1 MKKLLILYV
10 IVFIF
15 LLQGWCMAENEK
27 KDGESIATM
36 EEVVVTA
43 TKTEL
48 SMEKIGG
55 SSVTVITA
63 EDIKNKKLSTVEE
76 VLKGVQGIDVK
87 ATGGLGTHT
96 SIFMR
101 GADSKNTLVLL
112 DGIMVNDPSSLH
124 RNADLANLTV
134 DNIERI
140 EVVRGPMS
148 VLYGS
153 NATAGVINI
162 ITKKGKG
169 KPSVYA
175 GTEGGSY
182 GTWRVYGGTS
192 GASDKF
198 NFALAASMTET
209 GGFSQAN
216 DENDRIPHA
225 GNTSEDDGWKNT
237 TISGKAGTDI
247 TPDFD
252 INATVRFIDSEVEMD
267 DFAWAGYTGDRF
279 DFVGFVQAPSP
290 NGPNKALTE
299 SNQIFG
305 KIDAHNFFFDR
316 FLESTL
322 YYQEGRQDRKTYD
335 NDGNLSDEFDAK
347 NYEIAWQGNLNL
359 HGMNI
364 VSIGTTYFNESYE
377 SNTSS
382 EESTDITSFWAQDHL
397 LVGEDFIF
405 VAGLRYDDHK
415 NFGNKTTYRIAPA
428 YTINQT
434 ETTLKASYGTGFRSP
449 SLFELF
455 ADPVP
460 AWAFLGGNE
469 NLKPETSKGW
479 DVGIEQKLFENNVK
493 IGATYFAMVFEDRI
507 KYTDGTYVND
517 IGDTKTDG
525 VEAFAHWMPSPVLD
539 FLFNYTYTTS
549 RDPDGNQLIYQPLNK
564 ISLNTKYH
572 IFEKGILNLD
582 IYWVDERDTGS
593 FDMDK
598 DGNPAEKLDAY
609 TLVNVSALYDINDSL
624 QVYGRIDNLFN
635 QFYEESWSY
644 ATPGLSSYIG
654 VKVSY

>member
-1 MKKLLILYV
+1 MKKLIVYV
-10 IVFIF
+10 IIGVV
-15 LLQGWCMAENEK
+15 LLQGLCLAENEK
-27 KDGESIATM
+27 KDEESIATM

-63 EDIKNKKLSTVEE
+63 EDIEDKKLSTVEE

-87 ATGGLGTHT
+87 ATGGAGTQA
-96 SIFMR
+96 SIFIR
-101 GADSKNTLVLL
+101 GADPKNTLVLL
-112 DGIMVNDPSSLH
+112 DGIMVNDPSSIH

-182 GTWRVYGGTS
+182 GTWRTYGGAS

-216 DENDRIPHA
+216 EENDRIPHA
-225 GNTSEDDGWKNT
+225 GNTSEDDGWVNT
-237 TISGKAGTDI
+237 TISGKAGADI

-252 INATVRFIDSEVEMD
+252 INATVRFIDAEVEID
-267 DFAWAGYTGDRF
+267 DFAWAGYAGDRF
-279 DFVGFVQAPSP
+279 DFVGFIQAPSP
-290 NGPNKALTE
+290 NGPNMALTE

-322 YYQEGRQDRKTYD
+322 YYQEGRQERKTYD
-335 NDGNLSDEFDAK
+335 NDGNLSDEFDGK

-359 HGMNI
+359 HGMNV
-364 VSIGTTYFNESYE
+364 VSIGTTYFNELYD
-377 SNTSS
+377 SNTSP
-382 EESTDITSFWAQDHL
+382 EKSTDITSFWAQDQL
-397 LVGEDFIF
+397 SLDEDFSF

-460 AWAFLGGNE
+460 AWAFLGGNPD
-469 NLKPETSKGW
+469 LKPETSIGW
-479 DVGIEQKLFENNVK
+479 DVGIEQKLSKNNAK

-507 KYTDGTYVND
+507 NYTGGTYDND
-517 IGDTKTDG
+517 IGETKTDG
-525 VEAFAHWMPSPVLD
+525 IEAFVQWMPAPVLD
-539 FLFNYTYTTS
+539 FLLNYTYTTS

-564 ISLNTKYH
+564 ISLNTKYY

-593 FDMDK
+593 FDMDEN
-598 DGNPAEKLDAY
+598 GNPAEKLDAY

-624 QVYGRIDNLFN
+624 QVYGRVDNLFN

-644 ATPGLSSYIG
+644 ATPGLSAYIG

>member
-1 MKKLLILYV
+1 MKKLLILHV

-27 KDGESIATM
+27 KDGESIVTM

-63 EDIKNKKLSTVEE
+63 EDIEDKKLSTVKE

-87 ATGGLGTHT
+87 ATGGPGTQT

-216 DENDRIPHA
+216 DENNRIPHA
-225 GNTSEDDGWKNT
+225 GNTYEDDGWKNT

-252 INATVRFIDSEVEMD
+252 INAT
-267 DFAWAGYTGDRF
+267 
-279 DFVGFVQAPSP
+279 
-290 NGPNKALTE
+290 
-299 SNQIFG
+299 
-305 KIDAHNFFFDR
+305 
-316 FLESTL
+316 
-322 YYQEGRQDRKTYD
+322 
-335 NDGNLSDEFDAK
+335 
-347 NYEIAWQGNLNL
+347 
-359 HGMNI
+359 
-364 VSIGTTYFNESYE
+364 
-377 SNTSS
+377 
-382 EESTDITSFWAQDHL
+382 
-397 LVGEDFIF
+397 
-405 VAGLRYDDHK
+405 
-415 NFGNKTTYRIAPA
+415 
-428 YTINQT
+428 
-434 ETTLKASYGTGFRSP
+434 
-449 SLFELF
+449 
-455 ADPVP
+455 
-460 AWAFLGGNE
+460 
-469 NLKPETSKGW
+469 
-479 DVGIEQKLFENNVK
+479 
-493 IGATYFAMVFEDRI
+493 
-507 KYTDGTYVND
+507 
-517 IGDTKTDG
+517 
-525 VEAFAHWMPSPVLD
+525 
-539 FLFNYTYTTS
+539 
-549 RDPDGNQLIYQPLNK
+549 
-564 ISLNTKYH
+564 
-572 IFEKGILNLD
+572 
-582 IYWVDERDTGS
+582 
-593 FDMDK
+593 
-598 DGNPAEKLDAY
+598 
-609 TLVNVSALYDINDSL
+609 
-624 QVYGRIDNLFN
+624 
-635 QFYEESWSY
+635 
-644 ATPGLSSYIG
+644 
-654 VKVSY
+654 

>member
-1 MKKLLILYV
+1 MKKLIVYV
-10 IVFIF
+10 IIGVV
-15 LLQGWCMAENEK
+15 LLQGLCLAENEK
-27 KDGESIATM
+27 KDEESIATM

-63 EDIKNKKLSTVEE
+63 EDIEDKKLSTVEE

-87 ATGGLGTHT
+87 ATGGAGTQA
-96 SIFMR
+96 SIFIR
-101 GADSKNTLVLL
+101 GADPKNTLVLL
-112 DGIMVNDPSSLH
+112 DGIMVNDPSSIH

-182 GTWRVYGGTS
+182 GTWRTYGGAS

-216 DENDRIPHA
+216 EENDRIPHA
-225 GNTSEDDGWKNT
+225 GNTSEDDGWVNT
-237 TISGKAGTDI
+237 TISGKAGADI

-252 INATVRFIDSEVEMD
+252 INATVRFIDAEVEID
-267 DFAWAGYTGDRF
+267 DFAWAGYAGDRF
-279 DFVGFVQAPSP
+279 DFVGFIQAPSP
-290 NGPNKALTE
+290 NGPNMALTE

-322 YYQEGRQDRKTYD
+322 YYQEGRQERKTYD
-335 NDGNLSDEFDAK
+335 NDGNLSDEFDGK

-359 HGMNI
+359 HGMNV
-364 VSIGTTYFNESYE
+364 VSIGTTYFNELYD
-377 SNTSS
+377 SNTSP
-382 EESTDITSFWAQDHL
+382 EKSTDITSFWAQDQL
-397 LVGEDFIF
+397 SLDEDFSF

-460 AWAFLGGNE
+460 AWAFLGGNPD
-469 NLKPETSKGW
+469 LKPETSIGW
-479 DVGIEQKLFENNVK
+479 DVGIEQKLSKNNAK

-507 KYTDGTYVND
+507 NYTGGTYDND
-517 IGDTKTDG
+517 IGETKTDG
-525 VEAFAHWMPSPVLD
+525 IEAFVQWMPAPVLD
-539 FLFNYTYTTS
+539 FLLNYTYTTS

-564 ISLNTKYH
+564 ISLNTKYY

-593 FDMDK
+593 FDMDEN
-598 DGNPAEKLDAY
+598 GNPAEKLDAY

-624 QVYGRIDNLFN
+624 QVYGRVDNLFN
-635 QFYEESWSY
+635 QFYEQSWSY
-644 ATPGLSSYIG
+644 ATPGLSAYIG